1 MGFEG
6 LNFNAVLKAA
16 WIVNFGVCLLEVYS
30 RICPRCG
37 RGDRPFIG
45 FLCNLC
51 YVNEF
56 GVAEIPRSI
65 DFTYCRVCGSYKYQ
79 GLWVEGVG
87 SVSETLSEYLLI
99 VLSQKIKPTRYI
111 EEAWVKDI
119 SVSVVGEPGIHD
131 VKVRLAGKTGNVEVE
146 EVKTVKVKALT
157 TICPS
162 CSKKATK
169 TGYNAIVQVR
179 PAIGS
184 LDSAFKAEL
193 WSILED
199 LGVRARSSIISVDEV
214 KEGVDILVDDQNVAR
229 VIASKL
235 KAKWGGVVNASFKI
249 TGSKP
254 GGGRK
259 GVLALSVKV
268 LNVRAGT
275 LLSYMGSPHI
285 YVGPTSRGVLLVD
298 VGKGLTVEA
307 KLEDLARSRVLDA
320 GDYVG
325 YNILVYRLTADLGG
339 SLYFM
344 DESRGSKVEVE
355 RGKVK
360 LYVDSLKVGGYY
372 LVYQLGDQLYIL
384 GEARVEQGS

>member
-1 MGFEG
+1 MFEG
-6 LNFNAVLKAA
+6 LNFNAVLRVAQ
-16 WIVNFGVCLLEVYS
+16 IIDSRVYLLEVYS
-30 RICPRCG
+30 RICPKCG

-45 FLCNLC
+45 FLCDLC
-51 YVNEF
+51 YVSEF

-65 DFTYCRVCGSYKYQ
+65 DFTYCRVCGSYKHQ
-79 GLWVEGVG
+79 GLWVDGVG
-87 SVSETLSEYLLI
+87 GVSETLSEYLLI

-111 EEAWVKDI
+111 DEAWVRDI
-119 SVSVVGEPGIHD
+119 SVGAVEEPGVHH
-131 VKVRLAGKTGNVEVE
+131 VKVTISGKSGGVEVG
-146 EVKTVKVKALT
+146 EVKTVRVKVST
-157 TICPS
+157 TVCPS
-162 CSKKATK
+162 CSKRATK
-169 TGYNAIVQVR
+169 TGYNAVVQVR
-179 PAIGS
+179 PAIGP

-199 LGVRARSSIISVDEV
+199 LGARARSSIISVDEV

-229 VIASKL
+229 IIASKL
-235 KAKWGGVVNASFKI
+235 KARWGGVVSASFKT

-275 LLSYMGSPHI
+275 LVSYMGSPHI

-298 VGKGLTVEA
+298 LGRGSTVEA
-307 KLEDLARSRVLDA
+307 RLEDLAKSRVLNA

-325 YNILVYRLTADLGG
+325 YNILVYRFTADLGG
-339 SLYFM
+339 SLYFI

-355 RGKVK
+355 KSRVK
-360 LYVDSLKVGGYY
+360 LYAGSLKVGGYY
-372 LVYQLGDQLYIL
+372 LVYQLGDQLYVL
-384 GEARVEQGS
+384 GEARVEQGR